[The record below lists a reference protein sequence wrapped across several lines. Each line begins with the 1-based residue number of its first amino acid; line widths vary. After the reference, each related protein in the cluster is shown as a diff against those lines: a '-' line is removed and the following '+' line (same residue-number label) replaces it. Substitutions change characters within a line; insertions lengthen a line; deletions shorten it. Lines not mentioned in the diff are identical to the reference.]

1 MKFEKTPWNVMF
13 RALKN
18 LKVMGGD
25 AFGGQNKLKSSTLRI
40 FPFFVCKS
48 AITDSATL
56 PCVLA
61 CVLQLAMKGWTIKC
75 FVREGW
81 VWREC
86 TEKVWECLSMR
97 PHLSR
102 PVKAIRV
109 QMCASMS

>member
-25 AFGGQNKLKSSTLRI
+25 AFGSQNELKSNTFRI
-40 FPFFVCKS
+40 SQFFACKS

-61 CVLQLAMKGWTIKC
+61 YVLQLIMEGLTKKR
-75 FVREGW
+75 FVREG
-81 VWREC
+81 
-86 TEKVWECLSMR
+86 
-97 PHLSR
+97 
-102 PVKAIRV
+102 
-109 QMCASMS
+109 

>member
-1 MKFEKTPWNVMF
+1 
-13 RALKN
+13 
-18 LKVMGGD
+18 MGGD
-25 AFGGQNKLKSSTLRI
+25 AFGGQNKLKSNTLRI
-40 FPFFVCKS
+40 FQFFACKS

-61 CVLQLAMKGWTIKC
+61 CVSQLVMEGLMKKR

-81 VWREC
+81 IWSEGS
-86 TEKVWECLSMR
+86 EKVLEGLSMR

>member
-1 MKFEKTPWNVMF
+1 MVF

-25 AFGGQNKLKSSTLRI
+25 AFGSQNKLKSNTLLI

-61 CVLQLAMKGWTIKC
+61 CVLQLVMGALVKKR
-75 FVREGW
+75 FVREG
-81 VWREC
+81 
-86 TEKVWECLSMR
+86 
-97 PHLSR
+97 
-102 PVKAIRV
+102 
-109 QMCASMS
+109 